1 MTSGLILDR
10 DVAVESVVTLGS
22 NDHYQVWVEEGSS
35 GECFVCADLKQGTV
49 ADLIEAALLARIY
62 APAR

>member
-22 NDHYQVWVEEGSS
+22 NDHYQVWVEEGPLENAS
-35 GECFVCADLKQGTV
+35 CAPIWNKAQWRTMLRQFSW
-49 ADLIEAALLARIY
+49 
-62 APAR
+62 P

>member
-22 NDHYQVWVEEGSS
+22 SDRYQVWVEEGSS
-35 GECFVCADLKQGTV
+35 GKCLCAP
-49 ADLIEAALLARIY
+49 I
-62 APAR
+62 

>member
-22 NDHYQVWVEEGSS
+22 SDHYQVWAEERPLENAS
-35 GECFVCADLKQGTV
+35 CAP
-49 ADLIEAALLARIY
+49 I
-62 APAR
+62 

>member
-22 NDHYQVWVEEGSS
+22 NDHYQVWVEEGSLENAS
-35 GECFVCADLKQGTV
+35 CAP
-49 ADLIEAALLARIY
+49 I
-62 APAR
+62 